1 VSRYVLLFFA
11 CVALPCA
18 AASDD
23 PLAGLTKGQPKD
35 VAALVERIVE
45 CNHWSGEEPYDAE
58 RRKEIQDAMA
68 DLKCDRLA
76 ADEAKALKRHANNPK
91 AIRALKEAKELSY

>member
-1 VSRYVLLFFA
+1 MRTYLAFFLA
-11 CVALPCA
+11 CVAVPSL

-23 PLAGLTKGQPKD
+23 PLADLKKGQPKD
-35 VAALVERIVE
+35 IAALIDRIVG
-45 CNHWSGEEPYDAE
+45 CSHWSGEEPYDAE
-58 RRKEIQDAMA
+58 RRKEIVDAMA

-91 AIRALKEAKELSY
+91 AIGALKEAKERSY

>member
-1 VSRYVLLFFA
+1 MRSYVACFLA
-11 CVALPCA
+11 CVTVPCL

-23 PLAGLTKGQPKD
+23 PLADLKKSQPKD
-35 VAALVERIVE
+35 VAALIERLAG

-58 RRKEIQDAMA
+58 RRKEILDAMA

-76 ADEAKALKRHANNPK
+76 ADEAKALKRHAKNPK
-91 AIRALKEAKELSY
+91 AIRALKQAKELSF